1 MVSPSS
7 SDEVSPED
15 MILATEGITKSIVRR
30 CKIVPDT
37 EEARGGESS
46 DTTGGVGSVKDVI
59 FKQQSSSCAFGE
71 KNEGQTCY
79 CWLSNTTNECIS
91 KTSSSSSNNTSR

>member
-1 MVSPSS
+1 MSQESTAATTIYRFKRFFTHPIYEQIEGMVSPSS

-15 MILATEGITKSIVRR
+15 MILATEGITKSIVRL

-46 DTTGGVGSVKDVI
+46 DTTGGVGSVKDV
-59 FKQQSSSCAFGE
+59 
-71 KNEGQTCY
+71 T
-79 CWLSNTTNECIS
+79 L
-91 KTSSSSSNNTSR
+91 